1 MQLPQPTITD
11 MHLVRDAKKYLI
23 ENREEGVI
31 CPCCNQFYKV
41 YARGIHATMARNLI
55 QLYRKTIAD
64 GDGYY
69 HVNDFA
75 KPYGGGD
82 FAKLRFWGLIEAE
95 PDVFDP
101 DKKSSGM
108 WRITEKGKMFC
119 RNEYSVPK
127 KIIFLDGRMLEEG
140 KEYTHI
146 VECLGKKFSYI
157 ELMNGEWL

>member
-55 QLYRKTIAD
+55 QLYRKTVAD

-75 KPYGGGD
+75 RPYGGGD
-82 FAKLRFWGLIEAE
+82 FAKLRFWGLVEE
-95 PDVFDP
+95 MEKDP
-101 DKKSSGM
+101 DDTETRTSGM
-108 WRITEKGKMFC
+108 WRITERGKLFARGELMVE
-119 RNEYSVPK
+119 RYAR
-127 KIIFLDGRMLEEG
+127 IFNQKLYRMEG
-140 KEYTHI
+140 EMIDIRHS
-146 VECLGKKFSYI
+146 LGKRFDYE
-157 ELMNGEWL
+157 ELMKG